1 MSRPKGVLYI
11 NEYDIYKSKIIG
23 NLNWIM
29 DRYPNDQLLHEHI
42 NYMTNGMCSMV
53 NLIIKDKRQLKR
65 FKKEVNR

>member
-11 NEYDIYKSKIIG
+11 TEYDIYKSKIIG

-42 NYMTNGMCSMV
+42 NYLTNGMCSMV
-53 NLIIKDKRQLKR
+53 NLIVKDKRQLKR
-65 FKKEVNR
+65 FKKEVSR